1 MFVVQ
6 AHNNAIKYRFDDSTI
21 NEFLDIAWW
30 DWSAE
35 KITESLEVIVGC
47 DLNSDSKVSDF

>member
-35 KITESLEVIVGC
+35 KITESLELIVGC